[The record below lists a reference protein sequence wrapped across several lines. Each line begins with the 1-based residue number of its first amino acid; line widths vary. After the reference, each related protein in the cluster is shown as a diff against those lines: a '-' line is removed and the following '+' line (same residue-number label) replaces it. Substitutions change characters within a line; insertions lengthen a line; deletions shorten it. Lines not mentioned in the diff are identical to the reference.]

1 MKPKEYIKKYK
12 LDVPN
17 ATFSHNA
24 FIADFA
30 NDFLAV
36 VEFHSNS
43 NNWNY
48 TIFKNC
54 ITEVRRK
61 WDAISNKMYGT
72 GLPDK
77 LWNYFYATVVV
88 KTKNEFFGEYLKQKE
103 EKWRERKRFNEEMY
117 GSFHAGFGFDFWAHM
132 FSGFMRSLGEQ
143 VIPTE
148 SFNTLN
154 LKINATIDE
163 VKNSYRE
170 LAIKYHPDK
179 GGEAEKFNEITQA
192 KNKCIAYLEREK
204 VTV

>member
-1 MKPKEYIKKYK
+1 MKPKEYIKKYN
-12 LDVPN
+12 LGVPN

-61 WDAISNKMYGT
+61 WDAISNKMHGT

-88 KTKNEFFGEYLKQKE
+88 KTRDEFFGEYLKQKE
-103 EKWRERKRFNEEMY
+103 EKYRERKRFNEEMY
-117 GSFHAGFGFDFWAHM
+117 GSFRGFGFNFFFEYI

-143 VIPTE
+143 AIPTE

-154 LKINATIDE
+154 LTIGANIEE
-163 VKNSYRE
+163 VKNAYRE
-170 LAIKYHPDK
+170 LAVKHHPDK
-179 GGEAEKFNEITQA
+179 GGDAEMFNAITQA

-204 VTV
+204 VNV